1 MPTLL
6 EIDNIV
12 VRYGKALALDRLS
25 LKVEPHELVAVL
37 GPNGAGKTTL
47 LKAIARTVPLASG
60 HVGFNGRTLDRRAAH
75 EVVGLGICHCP
86 EGRRVFPELSVRKNL
101 LLGAYVRND
110 RDGIARDLDRVYAL
124 FPILKDRSGQQANTL
139 SGGEQQMLA
148 VGRAL
153 MGKPQLLLLDEPS
166 VGIAHRLK
174 IEIFRA
180 IRAIQQAGT
189 AVLLVEQDARS
200 ALSIADR
207 AYVLEHGCIV
217 REGAAGDLADDE
229 DIRRVYLGM

>member
-6 EIDNIV
+6 EIDNLV

-25 LKVEPHELVAVL
+25 LRVEPNELVAVL

-47 LKAIARTVPLASG
+47 LKAIARSVPLAAG
-60 HVGFNGRTLDRRAAH
+60 LVRFDGRTLDRQAAH
-75 EVVGLGICHCP
+75 DVVRLGICHCP

-101 LLGAYVRND
+101 MLGAYVRSD
-110 RDGIARDLDRVYAL
+110 RDGIARDLERVYLL
-124 FPILKDRSGQQANTL
+124 FPILKDRGAQQANTL

-153 MGKPQLLLLDEPS
+153 MGQPRLLLLDEPS

-217 REGAAGDLADDE
+217 REGAARELTDDE
-229 DIRRVYLGM
+229 DIRRVYLGL